1 MTRLVWLIQ
10 NRSTVFVSSS
20 SCSRLSL
27 VVGSCVYRQIDDVTA
42 SSHTFYDISR
52 NYTSITWHASF
63 RRLTKRA
70 RTFVSNCIKHRRV
83 YVSSPHELG
92 YKLATIFL
100 HSNRSLFILCNEYT
114 NDWCDAD
121 YSTNVRLP
129 IKLQTL
135 NLASIISS
143 VFRQPSTAPRKSIS
157 SSSHSEAFKCKIDGR
172 PCARELHKQI
182 FELPDPTQTKARSTL
197 RNESYVWKAPNEI
210 KSKKWKSFSHH
221 PAAAEPQE
229 KAKIYSSTFFLSFPS
244 PYSLFRPT
252 FLNSTDISGR
262 RKKGSI
268 QISVRMS
275 DNEYGWWERK
285 ESQWNERM
293 EVN

>member
-27 VVGSCVYRQIDDVTA
+27 VYRQIDDVTA
-42 SSHTFYDISR
+42 SSRTFYDISR

-83 YVSSPHELG
+83 YFSSPHELG

-172 PCARELHKQI
+172 SCARELHKQI
-182 FELPDPTQTKARSTL
+182 FVSSLTRPKPKLVPLSGMRVMFGNHRMKLNRKNEKVFHTIRRQRS
-197 RNESYVWKAPNEI
+197 P
-210 KSKKWKSFSHH
+210 
-221 PAAAEPQE
+221 
-229 KAKIYSSTFFLSFPS
+229 
-244 PYSLFRPT
+244 
-252 FLNSTDISGR
+252 
-262 RKKGSI
+262 RKKPRFIAVHFFCRFPPPPHFSDQHFSI
-268 QISVRMS
+268 QLISQAGGKKVQFRFQWGCQTMNM
-275 DNEYGWWERK
+275 DGEGK